1 MYPKSHNSLGQ
12 ILVSNIIL
20 SRVEKQTS
28 KHFFFLCLL
37 SGFSFKPNFPLANLR
52 AELQRYG
59 NSCQSLPPPAPACGH
74 CFFQRTE
81 DKLCSMLLTLNGKKR
96 DEIEW
101 GKKNDLT
108 SQKKEFLRGKR
119 QLLGVSLELT
129 LHQWLRPL
137 PP

>member
-1 MYPKSHNSLGQ
+1 
-12 ILVSNIIL
+12 
-20 SRVEKQTS
+20 
-28 KHFFFLCLL
+28 
-37 SGFSFKPNFPLANLR
+37 
-52 AELQRYG
+52 
-59 NSCQSLPPPAPACGH
+59 
-74 CFFQRTE
+74 
-81 DKLCSMLLTLNGKKR
+81 MLLTLNGKKR

-129 LHQWLRPL
+129 LHQWLGPL